1 MLDVIAAVEE
11 NRRGALVSMEN
22 GEKLWLCREAL
33 MEHSTLRPGDE
44 IDLDELKAWLLPR
57 QYPEA
62 LNTAVSLLAQRARAS
77 GEIRQKLEAKPYM
90 EDTIDMVLYK
100 LEKEKLLDDEA
111 FAREWAASR
120 ARSQMGK
127 NRIMQELLKKGIDR
141 ETARMALEEIDQEE
155 KEDAATVLACRLIR
169 RHWDENDKRKAMN
182 KILMAMA
189 RRGYGYD
196 DSRRAIQHAMERM
209 EEEE

>member
-1 MLDVIAAVEE
+1 MLDVIASVEE
-11 NRRGALVSMEN
+11 NRRGALVVMEG

-33 MEHSTLRPGDE
+33 FEHSTLRPGDE

-62 LNTAVSLLAQRARAS
+62 LNIAVSLLAQRARAS

-100 LEKEKLLDDEA
+100 LEKENLLDDET

-120 ARSQMGK
+120 TRSQMGK
-127 NRIMQELLKKGIDR
+127 TRIMQELLKKGIDR
-141 ETARMALEEIDQEE
+141 ETAQMAMEEIDQEE
-155 KEDAATVLACRLIR
+155 KDEAATALACRLIR
-169 RHWDENDKRKAMN
+169 RHWDEEDKRRAMN

-189 RRGYGYD
+189 RRGYGYE
-196 DSRRAIQHAMERM
+196 DSRRAIQQAMERM
-209 EEEE
+209 AEEE